1 MTREELQQELRELSE
16 EKERAIREHDAKLLE
31 IQEKQQESLQELN
44 EKKFRMLSEIVD
56 GRLQADAAMR
66 KALAEEKTQYKL
78 ECMRIENKR
87 QQFFA
92 DYKAQS
98 PDENQDTASVWK

>member
-1 MTREELQQELRELSE
+1 MQQKLRGLSE
-16 EKERAIREHDAKLLE
+16 EKERAIREHEAKLLE

-44 EKKFRMLSEIVD
+44 KKKSRMLLEIAD
-56 GRLQADAAMR
+56 GRRQADAAMR

-87 QQFFA
+87 QQLFA